1 MSQPKHFQH
10 YMLKEIYD
18 QPRAVSETARETG
31 SPDLASTFLERIPWS
46 LDECKALNR
55 ICIAASGTSR
65 HAGIAGKFMLEALA
79 RIPTE
84 VDFASEFQ
92 HWPVVLGPEVLILV
106 ITQSGETADT
116 LGAMRK
122 AKKSGAKVLAISNVA
137 ECSIMREAEVGI
149 HTKAGPELSVPSTKA
164 FTAQLTALFL
174 LALRLGEAR
183 GHVTAD
189 YARCSIAELSLIP
202 EKLKTVL
209 QMDQQCLDL
218 GRKYY
223 GYDDFFFAGRGI
235 HYAIAMDGALKLKE
249 VSYIHAEGYPS
260 GEILHGPLALIDERV
275 VVVAIATCDPGD
287 SESMVRYEKTIS
299 NIKEFK
305 GRSGKV
311 IALACQGDRSVE
323 GLVDDVLYI
332 PAAPDMLS
340 SILEIVPLQL
350 LAYHIAVLRGLDV
363 DRPRSLAKAVVR
375 E

>member
-1 MSQPKHFQH
+1 MGQTKNFPH
-10 YMLKEIYD
+10 YMLKEIYE
-18 QPRAVSETARETG
+18 QPLAVSETAQ
-31 SPDLASTFLERIPWS
+31 ERDVAGRGLVDRMPWS
-46 LDECKALNR
+46 LDELKALCR
-55 ICIAASGTSR
+55 ISIAASGTSR

-92 HWPVVLGPEVLILV
+92 HWPVVLDSESLILV

-137 ECSIMREAEVGI
+137 ECSIMREADFGI
-149 HTKAGPELSVPSTKA
+149 QTKAGPELSVPSTKA
-164 FTAQLTALFL
+164 FTAQLAALFL
-174 LALRLGEAR
+174 LALRLAEAR
-183 GHVTAD
+183 GNVSAD
-189 YARCSIAELSLIP
+189 YARKCIAELMLIP
-202 EKLKTVL
+202 EKLKSTL
-209 QMDQQCLDL
+209 ELDQRCLEL
-218 GRKYY
+218 ARKYCA
-223 GYDDFFFAGRGI
+223 YDDFFFAGRGV

-275 VVVAIATCDPGD
+275 VMVVIATCDPGD
-287 SESMVRYEKTIS
+287 AESMVRYEKTIS

-323 GLVDDVLYI
+323 GLVDDVIYI

>member
-1 MSQPKHFQH
+1 MSQAKHFQH
-10 YMLKEIYD
+10 YMLKEIYE
-18 QPRAVSETARETG
+18 QPLAVSETAQEK
-31 SPDLASTFLERIPWS
+31 DASGRGLIERIPWS
-46 LDECKALNR
+46 LDELKALNR

-92 HWPVVLGPEVLILV
+92 YWPVVLGPEMLMLV

-137 ECSIMREAEVGI
+137 ECSIMREAHVGI

-174 LALRLGEAR
+174 LALRLAEAR
-183 GHVTAD
+183 GNISAE
-189 YARCSIAELSLIP
+189 YAQQCTAELALIP
-202 EKLKTVL
+202 EKLKSVL
-209 QMDQQCLDL
+209 EMDQRCLEL
-218 GRKYY
+218 GRKYWKHE
-223 GYDDFFFAGRGI
+223 DFFFAGRGV

-260 GEILHGPLALIDERV
+260 GEILHGPLALIDDRV
-275 VVVAIATCDPGD
+275 VVVVIATCDPGD
-287 SESMVRYEKTIS
+287 PDSMIRYEKTIS

-305 GRSGKV
+305 ARSGKV

-340 SILEIVPLQL
+340 PILEIVPLQL

>member
-1 MSQPKHFQH
+1 MNQHKHFQH
-10 YMLKEIYD
+10 YMLKEIYE
-18 QPRAVSETARETG
+18 QPLAVSETAQQTG

-55 ICIAASGTSR
+55 ISIAASGTSR

-92 HWPVVLGPEVLILV
+92 HWPVVLGPETLMLV

-122 AKKSGAKVLAISNVA
+122 AKKGSTKVLAVSNVA
-137 ECSIMREAEVGI
+137 ECSIMREADVGI

-164 FTAQLTALFL
+164 FTAQLAALYL

-183 GHVTAD
+183 GYVSTQDAQKG
-189 YARCSIAELSLIP
+189 IAELMLIP
-202 EKLKTVL
+202 EKLKSVL
-209 QMDQQCLDL
+209 ELDQRCLEL
-218 GRKYY
+218 ARKYCANE
-223 GYDDFFFAGRGI
+223 DFLFAGRGV

-275 VVVAIATCDPGD
+275 VVVTIATCDPGD
-287 SESMVRYEKTIS
+287 AESMIRYEKTIS

-311 IALACQGDRSVE
+311 VALACQGDRSIE
-323 GLVDDVLYI
+323 GLADDVLYI

-340 SILEIVPLQL
+340 PILEIVPLQL

-363 DRPRSLAKAVVR
+363 DRPRSLAKAVIR

>member
-10 YMLKEIYD
+10 YMLKEIYE
-18 QPRAVSETARETG
+18 QPQAVFETAQEAC
-31 SPDLASTFLERIPWS
+31 PLESAGGFIQRMPWT
-46 LDECKALNR
+46 LDELKALNR

-79 RIPTE
+79 KIPTE

-92 HWPVVLGPEVLILV
+92 HWPVVLGPDTLMLV

-137 ECSIMREAEVGI
+137 ECSIMREAHVGV

-164 FTAQLTALFL
+164 FTAQLTALFG
-174 LALRLGEAR
+174 LALHLGEAR
-183 GHVTAD
+183 GNVSRD
-189 YARCSIAELSLIP
+189 YATQCVAELMRIP
-202 EKLKTVL
+202 EKLKSVL
-209 QMDQQCLDL
+209 ELDQRCLEL
-218 GRKYY
+218 GRKYWQQ
-223 GYDDFFFAGRGI
+223 DDFFFAGRGV

-260 GEILHGPLALIDERV
+260 GEILHGPLALIDDRV
-275 VVVAIATCDPGD
+275 VIVVIATCDPGD
-287 SESMVRYEKTIS
+287 PEAMLRYEKTVS

-311 IALACQGDRSVE
+311 IALACQGDRSIE

>member
-10 YMLKEIYD
+10 YMLKEIYE
-18 QPRAVSETARETG
+18 QPLAVSETAQETG
-31 SPDLASTFLERIPWS
+31 SPDLAAGFMERVPWS
-46 LDECKALNR
+46 LDELKSLNR

-65 HAGIAGKFMLEALA
+65 HAGIAGKFMLESLA

-84 VDFASEFQ
+84 VEFASEFQ
-92 HWPVVLGPEVLILV
+92 HWPVVLGPEVLMLV

-137 ECSIMREAEVGI
+137 ECSIMREADVGI

-164 FTAQLTALFL
+164 FTAQLAALFI
-174 LALRLGEAR
+174 LAIHLAEAR
-183 GHVTAD
+183 GNISAD
-189 YARCSIAELSLIP
+189 YAKQCIAELKRIP
-202 EKLKTVL
+202 EKLKSVL
-209 QMDQQCLDL
+209 ELDQRCQEL
-218 GRKYY
+218 GRRYY
-223 GYDDFFFAGRGI
+223 KHEDFFFAGRGV

-275 VVVAIATCDPGD
+275 VVVVIATCDPGD
-287 SESMVRYEKTIS
+287 AESMIRYEKTVS

-311 IALACQGDRSVE
+311 IALACQGDRSIE

-332 PAAPDMLS
+332 PPAPDMLS

-363 DRPRSLAKAVVR
+363 DRPRSLAKAVIR

>member
-1 MSQPKHFQH
+1 MSQAKHFQH
-10 YMLKEIYD
+10 YMLKEIYE
-18 QPRAVSETARETG
+18 QPLAVSETAQEK
-31 SPDLASTFLERIPWS
+31 DASGRGLIERIPWS
-46 LDECKALNR
+46 LDELKALNR

-92 HWPVVLGPEVLILV
+92 HWPVVLGPEMLMLV

-137 ECSIMREAEVGI
+137 ECSIMREAHVGI

-174 LALRLGEAR
+174 LALRLAEAR
-183 GHVTAD
+183 GNISAE
-189 YARCSIAELSLIP
+189 YAQQCAAELALIP
-202 EKLKTVL
+202 EKLKSVL
-209 QMDQQCLDL
+209 EMDQRCLEL
-218 GRKYY
+218 GRKYWKHE
-223 GYDDFFFAGRGI
+223 DFFFAGRGV

-260 GEILHGPLALIDERV
+260 GEILHGPLALIDDRV
-275 VVVAIATCDPGD
+275 VVVVIATCDPGD
-287 SESMVRYEKTIS
+287 PDSMIRYEKTIS

-305 GRSGKV
+305 ARSGKV

-340 SILEIVPLQL
+340 PILEIVPLQL